1 MISFILKS
9 VALHKMEPN
18 HILIHSRIKEYFG
31 IKIKMKDWKKFVDN
45 LYTNTNMQAEIQ
57 KVSHLF

>member
-1 MISFILKS
+1 
-9 VALHKMEPN
+9 MEPN